1 MKYTS
6 RYFFILAIAL
16 APVLLFLEQLA
27 YSGDVI
33 VEKINDRLRSCT
45 SSELGATSSDILYEF
60 ECTSLA
66 YLDEFVITEGQ
77 DAVLNLFGKGLIQI
91 KIAKINNNI
100 VDKLTVKSNF
110 SVDIDNPVP
119 KSFTNRFGFSNQEAK
134 VITINTREYEPG
146 WYQIITKDTQGQL
159 FQLVLFIESLELSNI
174 LFVES
179 TDTLIAYNRSYR
191 NTGIPNNYK
200 RSISQVNRSAFPKKI
215 PIEYKFTPSKFF
227 PIRCDSHLMLADI
240 VLKQHLQRNG
250 VGFTEIADSRL
261 DLPTTYDSVD
271 TIIFGSHNE
280 YWTQDKL
287 QHLSA
292 FVERGGK
299 LLFLGGNQAYR
310 EIRRHNYYW
319 IIQGVGINDNFKK
332 DKESYSA
339 IAELMG
345 TFFKGDM
352 GTGDSLKVT
361 NAEIWRNKFKVEIN
375 DADVLGDG
383 SDFSYCVSP
392 HTLGRINLIS
402 GASSIETDQLIDD
415 VNGFYLLA
423 KGMQENGGADVVY
436 KEFKGGGKILNFSS
450 VGLWHSLSDP
460 HIADLINSFIH
471 KN

>member
-6 RYFFILAIAL
+6 RYVFILAIVLAL
-16 APVLLFLEQLA
+16 VLLFLKQLT

-45 SSELGATSSDILYEF
+45 SSELGTVSGDILYGF

-77 DAVLNLFGKGLIQI
+77 DMVLNLFGKGPIQI
-91 KIAKINNNI
+91 KIAKINDSLE
-100 VDKLTVKSNF
+100 DKLTIKSNF
-110 SVDIDNPVP
+110 SVDIDNSVP
-119 KSFTNRFGFSNQEAK
+119 KSFTNRFGFSHQEAK
-134 VITINTREYEPG
+134 VITINTRDYEPG
-146 WYQIITKDTQGQL
+146 WYQITTKDTQGQL

-174 LFVES
+174 LFVAS
-179 TDTLIAYNRSYR
+179 TDTLIAYNQTHR

-200 RSISQVNRSAFPKKI
+200 RSISQINRGEAFPKNI

-227 PIRCDSHLMLADI
+227 PIRCNSHLMLADI
-240 VLKQHLQRNG
+240 VLKQHLRRNG
-250 VGFTEIADSRL
+250 VGFTEIADSQL
-261 DLPTTYDSVD
+261 DFAKTYDGVD

-310 EIRRHNYYW
+310 GIRRHNDYW
-319 IIQGVGINDNFKK
+319 IIQNDNFKE
-332 DKESYSA
+332 DKEVYSA

-361 NAEIWRNKFKVEIN
+361 NAKIWRNKFKVEMN
-375 DADVLGDG
+375 GDDVIGDG

-392 HTLGRINLIS
+392 HTLNPIGLIS

-423 KGMQENGGADVVY
+423 KGMQKNGGADVVY
-436 KEFKGGGKILNFSS
+436 KEFNGGGKILNFSS

-460 HIADLINSFIH
+460 YIANLINSFIH

>member
-6 RYFFILAIAL
+6 RYTFIFVIAL
-16 APVLLFLEQLA
+16 APVLFFVEQLT

-45 SSELGATSSDILYEF
+45 SAELGAVSGDILYGF

-91 KIAKINNNI
+91 KIAKINNSL

-134 VITINTREYEPG
+134 VITINMRDYEPG
-146 WYQIITKDTQGQL
+146 WYEIITKDTQGQL
-159 FQLVLFIESLELSNI
+159 FQLVLFIESLELSNV

-179 TDTLIAYNRSYR
+179 TDTLIAYNGTYK

-200 RSISQVNRSAFPKKI
+200 RSVSQINRAEAFPKNI
-215 PIEYKFTPSKFF
+215 PIEYDVTPSKFF
-227 PIRCDSHLMLADI
+227 PIRCNSHLILADI

-250 VGFTEIADSRL
+250 VGFTEIADSQL
-261 DLPTTYDSVD
+261 DLPTTYDGVD

-310 EIRRHNYYW
+310 EIRRHNDYW
-319 IIQGVGINDNFKK
+319 IIRNDNFKK
-332 DKESYSA
+332 DKEVYSA

-352 GTGDSLKVT
+352 GTGESLKLN
-361 NAEIWRNKFKVEIN
+361 NAEIWRKKFKVEIN
-375 DADVLGDG
+375 DVDVLGDG

-392 HTLGRINLIS
+392 YALNPIGLIS
-402 GASSIETDQLIDD
+402 GASSIETDQLIDG

-423 KGMQENGGADVVY
+423 TGMQENGGADVVY

-450 VGLWHSLSDP
+450 VGLWHTLSDP
-460 HIADLINSFIH
+460 YIADLINSFLH